1 MSEQISIEQQQ
12 NRILVEAIRKVV
24 TNQRTPNWIKNSLV
38 EAVKEAKALKPSE
51 TNIVQK
57 PVPKEPIEP
66 EEEIPL
72 EVGCLCVDAL
82 ESSDTCQY
90 LIIREGLVIDEIQLF
105 DVRVV
110 KGDKKTP
117 KGTVMHNVPSTYL
130 RAVRRP
136 QAQQTP
142 QGPQAAQTQVP

>member
-1 MSEQISIEQQQ
+1 MSEQISVERRQ

-24 TNQRTPNWIKNSLV
+24 TNQRTPNWIKNPLV

-51 TNIVQK
+51 PKVVQK
-57 PVPKEPIEP
+57 TTPAEPIEP
-66 EEEIPL
+66 EEEIAL
-72 EVGCLCVDAL
+72 EVGCMCVDAL

-90 LIIREGLVIDEIQLF
+90 LIIREGLVIDNIQLF

-130 RAVRRP
+130 RVIRCP
-136 QAQQTP
+136 QPEQAP
-142 QGPQAAQTQVP
+142 QGPQEQVP

>member
-1 MSEQISIEQQQ
+1 MAEQISIERQQ
-12 NRILVEAIRKVV
+12 NRMLVEAIRKIA
-24 TNQRTPNWIKNSLV
+24 TNPRTPNWIKNPLV

-51 TNIVQK
+51 HKVVQK
-57 PVPKEPIEP
+57 TAPEEPIEP

-72 EVGCLCVDAL
+72 EVGCLCVDGL

-90 LIIREGLVIDEIQLF
+90 LIIREGLVIDNIQLF

-117 KGTVMHNVPSTYL
+117 KGTVMHNVPATYL

-136 QAQQTP
+136 QAPQSP
-142 QGPQAAQTQVP
+142 QGPQTQVP

>member
-1 MSEQISIEQQQ
+1 MAEEISIERQQL
-12 NRILVEAIRKVV
+12 RMLVEAIRKIV
-24 TNQRTPNWIKNSLV
+24 TNPRTPKWVANPL
-38 EAVKEAKALKPSE
+38 ETAVREAKAIKPSE
-51 TNIVQK
+51 TKVVQK
-57 PVPKEPIEP
+57 TAPEEPIEP
-66 EEEIPL
+66 EEIAL
-72 EVGCLCVDAL
+72 EVGCLCVDDL

-90 LIIREGLVIDEIQLF
+90 LIIREGLVIDGIQLF

-136 QAQQTP
+136 QA
-142 QGPQAAQTQVP
+142 PQAAHEQVP

>member
-12 NRILVEAIRKVV
+12 NRILVEAIRKIA
-24 TNQRTPNWIKNSLV
+24 TNPRTPNWIKNPLV
-38 EAVKEAKALKPSE
+38 DAVKEAKALKLSTPKV
-51 TNIVQK
+51 VQK
-57 PVPKEPIEP
+57 TAPEEPIEP
-66 EEEIPL
+66 EEEIAL

-82 ESSDTCQY
+82 ESTDTCQY
-90 LIIREGLVIDEIQLF
+90 LIIREGLVIDNIQLF

-136 QAQQTP
+136 QAQQNP
-142 QGPQAAQTQVP
+142 QGPHEQVP

>member
-1 MSEQISIEQQQ
+1 MSEQISVERQQ

-24 TNQRTPNWIKNSLV
+24 TNQRTPNWIKNPLV

-51 TNIVQK
+51 PQVVQK
-57 PVPKEPIEP
+57 TAPAEPIEP
-66 EEEIPL
+66 EEEIAL

-90 LIIREGLVIDEIQLF
+90 LIIREGLVIDSIQLF

-136 QAQQTP
+136 QAA
-142 QGPQAAQTQVP
+142 QAAQAPQEQVP

>member
-1 MSEQISIEQQQ
+1 MAEQISIERQQ

-24 TNQRTPNWIKNSLV
+24 TNQRTPNWIKNPLV
-38 EAVKEAKALKPSE
+38 EAVKDAKALKPSE
-51 TNIVQK
+51 TAVVQK
-57 PVPKEPIEP
+57 TAPAEPIES
-66 EEEIPL
+66 EEETPL
-72 EVGCLCVDAL
+72 EVGCLCVDGL

-90 LIIREGLVIDEIQLF
+90 LIIREGLVIDNIQLF

-117 KGTVMHNVPSTYL
+117 NGTVMHNVPATYL

-136 QAQQTP
+136 QALQTP
-142 QGPQAAQTQVP
+142 QGPQTQVP

>member
-1 MSEQISIEQQQ
+1 MAEQISIERQQ

-24 TNQRTPNWIKNSLV
+24 TNQRTPNWIKNPLT

-51 TNIVQK
+51 TTVVQK
-57 PVPKEPIEP
+57 TAPAEPIEP

-72 EVGCLCVDAL
+72 EVGCLCVDGL

-90 LIIREGLVIDEIQLF
+90 LIIREGLVIDNIQLF

-117 KGTVMHNVPSTYL
+117 KGTVMHNVPATYL

-136 QAQQTP
+136 QAQQSP
-142 QGPQAAQTQVP
+142 QGPQTQVP